1 MRKLLLLL
9 FAFIV
14 VACVSCERENLYD
27 DEPYEPMAEDSI
39 HEYIDTPDGVEV
51 TDKMQARKVVESFLD
66 GINVN
71 FSTGEPEANEDSIYA
86 THYHFQVYYKG
97 ILYKSHKISLHQMRD
112 FENNCYSTTKV
123 LISGNE
129 LFYNDISVDPRLS
142 KEEALKY
149 LKRSDRAIKDEV
161 IKSEPEMLIFKGS
174 GEGDVPQLAYRI
186 RVDISIFDRW
196 DYYVSAL
203 TGKVL
208 ERWYQGAIS

>member
-1 MRKLLLLL
+1 MRKMFLLS
-9 FAFIV
+9 FALIV
-14 VACVSCERENLYD
+14 ATFVSCERPDLYV
-27 DEPYEPMAEDSI
+27 DEPYEPTASI
-39 HEYIDTPDGVEV
+39 HEYITTPEGVEV
-51 TDKMQARKVVESFLD
+51 TDKTQARKVVESFLD
-66 GINVN
+66 EINVN
-71 FSTGEPEANEDSIYA
+71 FSTGEPDVDENLIFDA
-86 THYHFQVYYKG
+86 HYHFQVYYKG
-97 ILYKSHKISLHQMRD
+97 VLYKSHKISLHQRRD
-112 FENNCYSTTKV
+112 SENNCMSTTNL

-129 LFYNDISVDPRLS
+129 LFYNDISVEPKLS

-196 DYYVSAL
+196 DYYVSAH